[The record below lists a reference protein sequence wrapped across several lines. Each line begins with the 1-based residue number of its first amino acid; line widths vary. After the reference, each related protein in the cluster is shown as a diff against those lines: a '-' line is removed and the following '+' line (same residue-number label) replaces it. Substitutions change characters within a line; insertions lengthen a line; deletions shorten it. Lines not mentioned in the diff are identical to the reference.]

1 MLKISILFRSFRS
14 AARGVRVAFYE
25 EQNFR
30 LQLGIAAC
38 AVIFGM
44 LFRLSANEWIALAF
58 AIGIVLFAELFNS
71 VLERLLDSM
80 KPRVSLLVG
89 AMKDLMSAAVFIT
102 ALMALCIGLLLF
114 LPRFIHIF
122 TSLFR

>member
-1 MLKISILFRSFRS
+1 MLKILILLRSFRS
-14 AARGVRVAFYE
+14 AARGIRVAFLE

-38 AVIFGM
+38 AVVFGI
-44 LFRLSANEWIALAF
+44 LFRLTLNEWIALAF

-122 TSLFR
+122 TFLFR

>member
-1 MLKISILFRSFRS
+1 MLEVSAVIRSFRS
-14 AARGVRVAFYE
+14 AANGIQRAFIE

-30 LQLGIAAC
+30 LQLMIALC
-38 AVIFGM
+38 AIIGGA
-44 LFRLSANEWIALAF
+44 LFQLEIHEWIALLFAF
-58 AIGIVLFAELFNS
+58 GMVLTAELFNS

-89 AMKDLMSAAVFIT
+89 TMKDLMSAAVLVTAIT
-102 ALMALCIGLLLF
+102 AFCIGLLLF

-122 TSLFR
+122 TFLFR

>member
-1 MLKISILFRSFRS
+1 MLKILILLRSFRS
-14 AARGVRVAFYE
+14 AARGIRVAFLE

-38 AVIFGM
+38 AVIFGI
-44 LFRLSANEWIALAF
+44 LFRLTLNEWIALAF

-122 TSLFR
+122 TFLFR